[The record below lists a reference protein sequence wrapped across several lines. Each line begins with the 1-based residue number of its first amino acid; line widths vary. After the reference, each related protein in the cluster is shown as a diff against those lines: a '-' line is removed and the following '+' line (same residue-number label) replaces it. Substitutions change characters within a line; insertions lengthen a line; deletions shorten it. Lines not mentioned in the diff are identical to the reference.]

1 MSDSGVV
8 NGECAYS
15 EERCSSQ
22 EILQRDSGFVGMD
35 IPVSVCADK
44 RYAQTQNSKYN
55 TRFAGNSIVAV
66 CELSCVP
73 GDLDSQNGG

>member
-35 IPVSVCADK
+35 IPVSVCV
-44 RYAQTQNSKYN
+44 RIRGTHRHR
-55 TRFAGNSIVAV
+55 TVSIIHVLLEILLLQCA
-66 CELSCVP
+66 S
-73 GDLDSQNGG
+73 